1 MSTIAQAVISREAGA
16 PTRVEEMVVEDPG
29 PGEVLVRIQASGV
42 CHTDLH
48 YKLGKINNDFPFL
61 LGHEVAG
68 IVESV
73 GEGVE
78 SPGVGEYVVIA
89 WRAPC
94 GNCRFCAIG
103 QPHLCSASLNAKP
116 RMTAKS
122 DGKQLS
128 PALGIGGFCTHTVV
142 SAKQAVPVPRECPP
156 EQACLLGCGVTTG
169 VGAALYT
176 GGVRRG
182 STVAVYGCGGVGC
195 SVIMGAKLA
204 NAKTIIGVDIAD
216 NKLAWAKD
224 FGATHVVDAT
234 KGDPVEAIK
243 EITGGPRCR
252 PLLRGCRD
260 TGDVAAGALVS
271 GPGGDV
277 HADRGAGPDDGD
289 GATDAAVLR
298 ARGIV
303 EGELVRG
310 QPAVSGLP
318 DAGQLVPA
326 GQAGPRQGGYEADQ
340 AGGRGGGVRGDGTR

>member
-1 MSTIAQAVISREAGA
+1 MATIAQAVISREAGA

-142 SAKQAVPVPRECPP
+142 SAKQAVP
-156 EQACLLGCGVTTG
+156 CLGN
-169 VGAALYT
+169 
-176 GGVRRG
+176 VRR
-182 STVAVYGCGGVGC
+182 SRLVCSAV
-195 SVIMGAKLA
+195 
-204 NAKTIIGVDIAD
+204 
-216 NKLAWAKD
+216 
-224 FGATHVVDAT
+224 
-234 KGDPVEAIK
+234 E
-243 EITGGPRCR
+243 
-252 PLLRGCRD
+252 
-260 TGDVAAGALVS
+260 
-271 GPGGDV
+271 
-277 HADRGAGPDDGD
+277 
-289 GATDAAVLR
+289 
-298 ARGIV
+298 
-303 EGELVRG
+303 
-310 QPAVSGLP
+310 
-318 DAGQLVPA
+318 
-326 GQAGPRQGGYEADQ
+326 
-340 AGGRGGGVRGDGTR
+340 